1 MPFCKMD
8 APIVVLLLAFLSV
21 FGRCEPS
28 EDCQDVESSGRARL
42 LLDNVGEGDWVDG
55 YKLGDLAEPTK
66 CAFEAPNVDLIRLA
80 LLSALCFVEALW
92 FNGTEEDNVETL
104 LGKDVKSTIGRLRCA
119 EPSKMCLISSAG
131 RKGTEMY
138 KPRTGREEIHLVP
151 FCKKTNCFVKGII
164 QLEKGFDNA
173 DDSAGLVKYGS
184 KDDIRRFSWQML
196 HGEYNDIGD
205 SSFLPVD
212 TISCNGC
219 PVQPMSY
226 CVKVGK

>member
-151 FCKKTNCFVKGII
+151 FCKIEIENLLVQNSLSTEDYPRFKSKS
-164 QLEKGFDNA
+164 
-173 DDSAGLVKYGS
+173 SARMEVYEPKLA
-184 KDDIRRFSWQML
+184 
-196 HGEYNDIGD
+196 
-205 SSFLPVD
+205 
-212 TISCNGC
+212 ISCDLA
-219 PVQPMSY
+219 VQFWNKALIGLEGTGST
-226 CVKVGK
+226 G